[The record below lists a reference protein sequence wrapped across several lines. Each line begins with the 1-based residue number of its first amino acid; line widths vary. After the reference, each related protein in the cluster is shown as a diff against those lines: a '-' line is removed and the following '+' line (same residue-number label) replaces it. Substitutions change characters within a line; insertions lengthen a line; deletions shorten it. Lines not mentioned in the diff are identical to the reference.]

1 MKVQQI
7 QQQYPKF
14 KSNSTEPREK
24 ITDKFSS
31 KIKNSA
37 DMNDCVSVPRTIFKG
52 YLAFMVGTALNG
64 LAMFIPE
71 KAKKIKTSMLVTGSL
86 INTYG
91 IWAFA
96 RPYILKDVVPT
107 VQSAP
112 KEIDS

>member
-14 KSNSTEPREK
+14 KSNSANTKEK
-24 ITDKFSS
+24 LTDKFST

-64 LAMFIPE
+64 LAMFIPD
-71 KAKKIKTSMLVTGSL
+71 KAKKIKTTMMVGGSL

-96 RPYILKDVVPT
+96 RPYILKDIVPT
-107 VQSAP
+107 IKANP
-112 KEIDS
+112 KSEE

>member
-1 MKVQQI
+1 MKVQKI
-7 QQQYPKF
+7 QQNYPKF
-14 KSNSTEPREK
+14 KSQPQEN
-24 ITDKFSS
+24 ITDRFSTRNR
-31 KIKNSA
+31 NSA
-37 DMNDCVSVPRTIFKG
+37 DMNDCVAVPRTIFKG

-71 KAKKIKTSMLVTGSL
+71 KAKPVKTTMMVTGSL

-107 VQSAP
+107 IQAP
-112 KEIDS
+112 SEIAE